1 MDSPRA
7 LIVLPCYNEA
17 PVLEPHVERIVRH
30 CEAALAAYDWTLL
43 IADNASSDG
52 TGAIGRQLAGRH
64 GRVEYAHL
72 PEKGRG
78 NILRHAWLER
88 EADIYAYM
96 DADLATDLA
105 HLAPLLDAVRDG
117 ADAAVG
123 CRLARG
129 ARVIG
134 RSFSREVSSR
144 GYNLCL
150 KLAFGVRFRDAQCGF
165 KAVSRRVRDRVVPLT
180 RDIRWFFDS
189 EVLILS
195 ERGGL
200 AIREMPVT
208 WEDHQGR
215 ESKVKLFRDI
225 LYFLGRVGGLRRRL
239 WSDPALQTLT
249 TKAQRAQRNP
259 DQ

>member
-1 MDSPRA
+1 MEKPRA

-17 PVLEPHVERIVRH
+17 PVLAPHVERIVRH
-30 CEAALAAYDWTLL
+30 CEGALAAYDWTLL

-52 TGAIGRQLAGRH
+52 TGTIGRQLADRH
-64 GRVEYAHL
+64 DRVEYAHL
-72 PEKGRG
+72 AEKGRG
-78 NILRHAWLER
+78 NILRHVWLER

-117 ADAAVG
+117 ADVAVG
-123 CRLARG
+123 CRLVPG

-134 RSFSREVSSR
+134 RNFSREIASR

-150 KLAFGVRFRDAQCGF
+150 KIFFRVRFRDAQCGF
-165 KAVSRRVRDRVVPLT
+165 KAVSRRVRDRIVPLT
-180 RDIRWFFDS
+180 RDNRWFFDS

-195 ERGGL
+195 EKNGRTL
-200 AIREMPVT
+200 REIPVT

-215 ESKVKLFRDI
+215 ESKVKLLRDI
-225 LYFLGRVGGLRRRL
+225 LYFLRRIGGLRRRL
-239 WSDPALQTLT
+239 WLDRELT
-249 TKAQRAQRNP
+249 TKAQRTQRGSER
-259 DQ
+259 

>member
-1 MDSPRA
+1 MSTSRA

-30 CEAALAAYDWTLL
+30 CEEALAAYDWTLL

-52 TGAIGRQLAGRH
+52 TGAIGRELAGRH
-64 GRVEYAHL
+64 SRVEYAHL

-105 HLAPLLDAVRDG
+105 HLAPLLDAVRGG

-123 CRLARG
+123 CRLVPG
-129 ARVIG
+129 ARVTG
-134 RSFSREVSSR
+134 RALSREVSSR

-165 KAVSRRVRDRVVPLT
+165 KAVSRRVRDGIVPRT
-180 RDIRWFFDS
+180 RDNRWFFDS

-195 ERGGL
+195 ERDGL
-200 AIREMPVT
+200 AIREIPVA
-208 WEDHQGR
+208 WQDHQGR
-215 ESKVKLFRDI
+215 ESKVKLCRDI
-225 LYFLGRVGGLRRRL
+225 LYFLGRVAGLRRRL
-239 WSDPALQTLT
+239 WSDRSLHHRGTET
-249 TKAQRAQRNP
+249 TKKSA
-259 DQ
+259 D